1 MLSYYSIKEK
11 VFRIIAFLFGLVTI
25 IAQFVIMIQ
34 ENGNGD
40 LFATII
46 RFFSFMTILSN
57 ILTALV
63 YILPLAAVNSKAG
76 KFFAKPKTQS
86 AVLVYIVVVCLG
98 YHFLLAKIWKPEGLQ
113 YLVDKSLHY
122 FVPVIYLLFYLIFVK
137 KGTLAYNNIFKWL
150 IFPAIYLVYAI
161 IRGLFTG
168 NYPYPFLD
176 LDKHEVSKVLSIVGV
191 LFLAYTFISLSVVFY
206 DKTVS
211 KKAS

>member
-1 MLSYYSIKEK
+1 MQPNYSTKEK
-11 VFRIIAFLFGLVTI
+11 AYRIVAFLFGLTTI
-25 IAQFVIMIQ
+25 ITQYVIMMQ
-34 ENGNGD
+34 EPSGGEVV
-40 LFATII
+40 AKTI

-63 YILPLAAVNSKAG
+63 YILPIASANSKAG
-76 KFFAKPKTQS
+76 NFFSKPNTQS

-113 YLVDKSLHY
+113 YWVDKSLHY
-122 FVPVIYLLFYLIFVK
+122 FVPIIYLLFYLIFVK
-137 KGTLAYNNIFKWL
+137 KGTLAYGNIFKWL
-150 IFPAIYLVYAI
+150 IFPAVYLVYAI

-168 NYPYPFLD
+168 DYPYPFLD
-176 LDKHEVSKVLSIVGV
+176 LDKHELSKVLSIVGV
-191 LFLAYTFISLSVVFY
+191 LFIAYTFISLAVVFY